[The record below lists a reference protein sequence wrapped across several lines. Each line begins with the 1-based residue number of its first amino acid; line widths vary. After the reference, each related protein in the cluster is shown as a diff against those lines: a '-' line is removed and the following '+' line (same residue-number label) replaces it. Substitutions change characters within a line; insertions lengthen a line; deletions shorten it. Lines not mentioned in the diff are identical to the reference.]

1 MSTFSVALVQ
11 FDGHG
16 TDTSANLRQGLAAC
30 RRAAGLGVD
39 LVLFPEW
46 WQIGYTDCPA
56 DAAGRHAW
64 ADCALDPADPW
75 LQAFRETARRA
86 PDRCCDHLPVAVAR
100 RAAQR
105 GDGHRPARP

>member
-1 MSTFSVALVQ
+1 L
-11 FDGHG
+11 
-16 TDTSANLRQGLAAC
+16 
-30 RRAAGLGVD
+30 
-39 LVLFPEW
+39 

-86 PDRCCDHLPVAVAR
+86 QIAVAITYL
-100 RAAQR
+100 
-105 GDGHRPARP
+105 